1 MKRRTLLK
9 WAAVMVGGTV
19 AGAGAVRHVLRRP
32 EPYSALAQ
40 WKGFNGADL
49 ELMNALANT
58 IIPPTDSPG
67 AGDAG
72 VASVIADVV
81 TVCFPD
87 DHKASF
93 IGGLQA
99 LEQSCTDR
107 FGKSFVKLTPENQS
121 EIVRKLDREQRLVA
135 RAQEVFRRVNGAFGE
150 KIGSAIGAVAGESGV
165 PHYFGQLKELAVIAY
180 CKSEAGATQALRYDP
195 VPGRYNGAL
204 PYKTGDKT
212 WAT

>member
-9 WAAVMVGGTV
+9 WVAVMVGGTV
-19 AGAGAVRHVLRRP
+19 AGAGAVRYVLRRP
-32 EPYSALAQ
+32 EPYPALAQ
-40 WKGFNGADL
+40 WQGFSDAEL
-49 ELMNALANT
+49 ALMNALANT

-72 VASVIADVV
+72 VATVIAEVV
-81 TVCFPD
+81 KVCFPD

-99 LEQSCTDR
+99 LERSCVDE
-107 FGKSFVKLTPENQS
+107 FGKPFANLPREEQLA
-121 EIVRKLDREQRLVA
+121 IVRKLDRQQRLVA
-135 RAQEVFRRVNGAFGE
+135 RAQEVFRRVHGAFGE
-150 KIGSAIGAVAGESGV
+150 SIGSTIGAVAGETGI
-165 PHYFGQLKELAVIAY
+165 PHYFGQLKELTVIAY
-180 CKSEAGATQALRYDP
+180 CKSEVGAMQALRYDP

-204 PYKTGDKT
+204 PYKPGDKT